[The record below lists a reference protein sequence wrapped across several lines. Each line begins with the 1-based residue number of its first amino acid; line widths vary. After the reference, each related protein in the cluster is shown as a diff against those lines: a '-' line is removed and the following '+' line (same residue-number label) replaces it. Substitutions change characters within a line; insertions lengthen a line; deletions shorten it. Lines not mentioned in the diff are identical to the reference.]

1 MARRITRFGA
11 VPVIIKPPMPTRS
24 AVWTRM
30 RVERLTVC
38 AAGVALGVGVGVW
51 VGVAVGVGSGVA
63 VGGGVGVPP
72 TVAVGVAVAVAVG
85 VGDGVPLGL
94 AVALG
99 VGVTQEAPK
108 ISEKRLS
115 VPVSIPALSDTF
127 NVQLPLA
134 FCPSNADNG
143 LSGAKLPLTA
153 PVVGMVE
160 AGGKPPS
167 SSSKT
172 VQ

>member
-1 MARRITRFGA
+1 
-11 VPVIIKPPMPTRS
+11 
-24 AVWTRM
+24 M

-38 AAGVALGVGVGVW
+38 AAGVALGATVGVGDPGGVP
-51 VGVAVGVGSGVA
+51 VGVA
-63 VGGGVGVPP
+63 
-72 TVAVGVAVAVAVG
+72 VAVGVAEGVGDGATVAVAVVVAVG
-85 VGDGVPLGL
+85 VGDGVP
-94 AVALG
+94 
-99 VGVTQEAPK
+99 QEAPK

-115 VPVSIPALSDTF
+115 VPVSILALSDTF
-127 NVQLPLA
+127 SVQLPLA